1 MNGTAA
7 RASEGLILLSPMKT
21 PRTATPKTDCNH
33 QPLLFQDLGQ
43 RHIVADFSGGYLSS
57 DGGALLLRQMDRG
70 LGLTRTLAQAF
81 TDRRDPR
88 YCDHTLQELLA
99 QRLHGLAL
107 GYEDLA
113 DHDTLRHDPLL
124 AAACDKADPLGRDRL
139 PAADAGVALAGSA
152 TLNRLEL
159 GNHRQDRTHKITHDP
174 AQVEATLLELGVRC
188 LDQHARELIVDLD
201 AMGHLVHGLQEGRHF
216 SAYYDGYCYLPLYAL
231 VGDVPLWAQLRPGA
245 SDAAAGVVPALE
257 KIITALRRRCKQA
270 RIIVRGD
277 SAFAREEIMTW
288 CEAQPQVVYYCLG
301 LAGNA
306 RLREMIP
313 ATLAA
318 ARARRCLT
326 GAPSARAFADLEYQT
341 LKSWHRQR
349 RVVAKA
355 EVMAAGDNPRF
366 VVTNL
371 PASGF
376 RGQDRQRFCAAR
388 LYEEIY
394 CGRGEMENVLK
405 QQTLDLAADRLSTH
419 HLGSNQLRLW
429 LATLAY
435 LLLERLRSVGLRGSA
450 LARATVGTIRTRL
463 LKVAASVTVSVRR
476 VWVRLSSAFPLQALY
491 RRCAQRLGCV
501 LAGAT

>member
-1 MNGTAA
+1 MK
-7 RASEGLILLSPMKT
+7 LSQLKT
-21 PRTATPKTDCNH
+21 PRTAVPRTDCNH
-33 QPLLFQDLGQ
+33 QPLLFQDLGTRQ
-43 RHIVADFSGGYLSS
+43 VVADFSGGYLSS
-57 DGGALLLRQMDRG
+57 DGGALLLRQVDRG

-81 TDRRDPR
+81 TDRRDAR
-88 YCDHTLQELLA
+88 YCDHTLGELLT
-99 QRLHGLAL
+99 QRLHALAL
-107 GYEDLA
+107 GYEDLN

-139 PAADAGVALAGSA
+139 HAAEAGVALAGSA

-159 GNHRQDRTHKITHDP
+159 GNQRHDRTHKITHDP
-174 AQVEATLLELGVRC
+174 ARVEAALLTLGVRC
-188 LDQHARELIVDLD
+188 LDKHARELIVDLD
-201 AMGHLVHGLQEGRHF
+201 AMGHLIHGLQEGRHF
-216 SAYYDGYCYLPLYAL
+216 SAYYDGYCYLPLYAF

-245 SDAAAGVVPALE
+245 SDAAAGVVPALA
-257 KIITALRRRCKQA
+257 KIIAAIRRRCKKA

-277 SAFAREEIMTW
+277 SAFAREAIMAW
-288 CEAQPQVVYYCLG
+288 CETQPRVVYYCLG

-306 RLREMIP
+306 RLLEMIP

-341 LKSWHRQR
+341 LKSWSRSR

-371 PASGF
+371 PANGF
-376 RGQDRQRFCAAR
+376 RGEDRQRFSAAR

-463 LKVAASVTVSVRR
+463 LKVAASVQVSVRR
-476 VWVRLSSAFPLQALY
+476 VWVRFSSAFPLQGLY
-491 RRCAQRLGCV
+491 RQCALRLGCV
-501 LAGAT
+501 ASGAT

>member
-1 MNGTAA
+1 MKPA
-7 RASEGLILLSPMKT
+7 RST
-21 PRTATPKTDCNH
+21 TPKTVCH
-33 QPLLFQDLGQ
+33 PQPLLFDDLGPRQ
-43 RHIVADFSGGYLSS
+43 VVADCSGGYLSS
-57 DGGALLLRQMDRG
+57 DGGALLLRQIDRG
-70 LGLTRTLAQAF
+70 LGLTRTLAEAF

-88 YCDHTLQELLA
+88 YCDHRLTELLS
-99 QRLHGLAL
+99 QRLCAQAL
-107 GYEDLA
+107 GYEDGN

-124 AAACDKADPLGRDRL
+124 ALACDKADPLGRDRSH
-139 PAADAGVALAGSA
+139 PAAAGVALAGSA
-152 TLNRLEL
+152 TINRLEL

-174 AQVEATLLELGVRC
+174 ARIEATLLTMGVRC
-188 LDQHARELIVDLD
+188 LDKHARELIVDLD
-201 AMGHLVHGLQEGRHF
+201 TMGHLVHGLQEGRHF
-216 SAYYDGYCYLPLYAL
+216 NAYYDGYCYLPLYAF

-257 KIITALRRRCKQA
+257 KIIAALRRRCKQA

-277 SAFAREEIMTW
+277 SAFAREEIMAW
-288 CEAQPQVVYYCLG
+288 CETQSRVVYYCLG

-306 RLREMIP
+306 RLLAMIP

-341 LKSWHRQR
+341 LKSWSRPR

-376 RGQDRQRFCAAR
+376 RGEDRQRFSAAR
-388 LYEEIY
+388 LYEEVY

-405 QQTLDLAADRLSTH
+405 QQVLDLSADRLSTH
-419 HLGSNQLRLW
+419 YLGSNQLRLW

-435 LLLERLRSVGLRGSA
+435 LLLERLRSVGLHGTE
-450 LARATVGTIRTRL
+450 LAQATVGTIRTRL

-491 RRCAQRLGCV
+491 WRCARRLGCV
-501 LAGAT
+501 AQGVP